1 MIDYLNLHR
10 IYPNGDP
17 ENNNLRDGDTTKASI
32 LIESL
37 QQAIAYKQGDKS
49 AARAVKRTAEEREV
63 DV

>member
-17 ENNNLRDGDTTKASI
+17 EDNNLRDEDTTKASI
-32 LIESL
+32 LIEGL
-37 QQAIAYKQGDKS
+37 KQAIAYKQGDKS
-49 AARAVKRTAEEREV
+49 AARAVKITVEERVV